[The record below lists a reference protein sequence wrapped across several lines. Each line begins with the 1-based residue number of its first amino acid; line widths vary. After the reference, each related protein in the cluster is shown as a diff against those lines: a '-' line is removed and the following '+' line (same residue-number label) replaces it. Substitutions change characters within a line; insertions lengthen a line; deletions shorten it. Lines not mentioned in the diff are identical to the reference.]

1 MTATTKTVKSMKLHL
16 NIVSKMNI
24 DNLKDGSQKSDNN
37 NIELIP
43 NLNRNLTTQTPPAFM
58 NSVMLTLQNTDPE
71 EQLLIE
77 AKDFVSEKTY
87 LEESTNLQFS
97 DLPNLRDLDSLERQV
112 FEDLEVFNNIGEIEK
127 RNETS
132 SDEKVPKKVPCRRR
146 HEKNVYD
153 CKDKDCG
160 KVFLNV
166 GDLLVHEESH
176 KPQLTCQTCSKVFR
190 TPNQLNRHLK
200 SHSEDVKDPCGVV
213 QSSQKNTGKV
223 EGMLRSN
230 TTRSYKCR
238 SSGCGQVYDNK
249 SELVRHKI
257 LQHDMYKNIQKNKV
271 NTRTM
276 AGARRRALSNSHE

>member
-1 MTATTKTVKSMKLHL
+1 
-16 NIVSKMNI
+16 MNI

-153 CKDKDCG
+153 CKDCG